1 MKQLYIIRHGETE
14 LNRLGIVQGRGVDA
28 SLNETGITQAE
39 AFFQKYNQ
47 VKFDKVY
54 TSSLVRTHQTVKGFL
69 DAGLPWEQL
78 EGLDELAW
86 GEWEGKVNTPES
98 RQAFRAI
105 VKEWQLG
112 NYNAKFTGGES
123 PNEVG
128 VRLVKAMEH
137 IKNQTTEECVLI
149 CMHGRALRLLLCL
162 LLNKPYTDMESFAH
176 SNTTLYRLQFDSH
189 TFELIDSNNTSH
201 LENLLQ

>member
-1 MKQLYIIRHGETE
+1 MKELYIIRHGETE

-28 SLNETGITQAE
+28 SLNETGIAQAE

-69 DAGLPWEQL
+69 DLGLPWEQL
-78 EGLDELAW
+78 DGLDELAW

-98 RQAFRAI
+98 RLAFRAI

-112 NYNAKFTGGES
+112 NYNAKFVGGES

-128 VRLVKAMEH
+128 VRLAKAMEH

-176 SNTTLYRLQFDSH
+176 ANTTLYSLKFDGH
-189 TFELIDSNNTSH
+189 TFELIDANNTSH
-201 LENLLQ
+201 LENLHE

>member
-28 SLNETGITQAE
+28 SLNETGIAQAE
-39 AFFQKYNQ
+39 AFYNAYSD

-69 DAGLPWEQL
+69 DAGLSWEQL

-112 NYNAKFTGGES
+112 NYNAKFRGGES

-162 LLNKPYTDMESFAH
+162 LLNKPYGDMESFAH
-176 SNTTLYRLQFDSH
+176 ANTTLYRLQFDSH

-201 LENLLQ
+201 LENLRQ